1 MDLYFSSSL
10 DSSFWA
16 SKNASHIPV
25 PCKGIGTPALP
36 LPPASRVYIVRD
48 VFPSAHRPSLH
59 HKAITSGSNVF
70 ALHLASVLS
79 SVLASVSLCKR
90 IDY

>member
-16 SKNASHIPV
+16 SKDASHIPV
-25 PCKGIGTPALP
+25 PCKGIGTPALL
-36 LPPASRVYIVRD
+36 LPGPRVYIVRD

-70 ALHLASVLS
+70 ALLLASVLS